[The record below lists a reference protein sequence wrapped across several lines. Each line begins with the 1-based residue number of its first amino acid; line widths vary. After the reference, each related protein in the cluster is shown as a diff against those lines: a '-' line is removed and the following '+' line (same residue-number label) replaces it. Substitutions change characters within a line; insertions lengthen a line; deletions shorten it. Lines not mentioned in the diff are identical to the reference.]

1 LTKNQNAEQTYVVF
15 QTESGPMGVSAADI
29 WYILPAAA
37 SVGSAEGVLAD
48 DVPAAEEARL
58 VVLTDRGGEESAPLI
73 VRGVLSMITVDPSQV
88 APLPPLCISPG
99 GSSVG
104 VALAEDRVLFLIVD
118 PYRLSEAR
126 AALSPM
132 AHSKESA

>member
-1 LTKNQNAEQTYVVF
+1 
-15 QTESGPMGVSAADI
+15 MGVSAADI

-73 VRGVLSMITVDPSQV
+73 VRGVLSMVTVDPSQV
-88 APLPPLCISPG
+88 APLPPLCICPG
-99 GSSVG
+99 VSSVG

-126 AALSPM
+126 TALSPII
-132 AHSKESA
+132 HSEESA